1 MSRFVYGSLMSPE
14 VLSSLLGRVP
24 PRRPATLR
32 GYRRF
37 AIVDRVY
44 PAVLADETTINDV
57 VDGEVL
63 HGMTRRELAV
73 LDWFEDEAYVLTR
86 VDVTFADG
94 GRAGGGGGGGG
105 GPGPGRGDDDVDDD
119 AFAAALN
126 ALSDEDAYSD
136 ERVVQ
141 AYVYTSDKRHELRGD
156 WDYDAFRAEHLEAYV
171 RMCDEFREDIED
183 NDLPGDDS
191 SCEGTD
197 DDA

>member
-73 LDWFEDEAYVLTR
+73 L
-86 VDVTFADG
+86 
-94 GRAGGGGGGGG
+94 
-105 GPGPGRGDDDVDDD
+105 
-119 AFAAALN
+119 
-126 ALSDEDAYSD
+126 LSLI
-136 ERVVQ
+136 
-141 AYVYTSDKRHELRGD
+141 H
-156 WDYDAFRAEHLEAYV
+156 
-171 RMCDEFREDIED
+171 I
-183 NDLPGDDS
+183 
-191 SCEGTD
+191 
-197 DDA
+197 

>member
-1 MSRFVYGSLMSPE
+1 MLMVLLALAYFFVVPFEISFVSRRHFYFGWAADLLLWADMCFKCH
-14 VLSSLLGRVP
+14 LSYQNSRS
-24 PRRPATLR
+24 
-32 GYRRF
+32 
-37 AIVDRVY
+37 
-44 PAVLADETTINDV
+44 V
-57 VDGEVL
+57 V
-63 HGMTRRELAV
+63 
-73 LDWFEDEAYVLTR
+73 
-86 VDVTFADG
+86 VTKLSKIRKHYLKTSFLY
-94 GRAGGGGGGGG
+94 
-105 GPGPGRGDDDVDDD
+105 D